1 MMIST
6 RFQSVAAASAVKMI
20 ARTFLVLIV
29 VSIAP
34 ADAQTRPDSFAD
46 LADRLLPAVVNIS
59 TSQVVENRR
68 GGQDFRFPPG
78 SPFEEF
84 FREFRER
91 QGDGQDQ
98 APRRRSQALGSGFFI
113 SADGF
118 VVTNNHVIEEADE
131 ISVIMQDGSEFDAEL
146 IGRDEKTDLAVLKV
160 QSDEPLPFVPWGD
173 SDIARVGEWVVA
185 IGNPFG
191 LGGSVTAGII
201 SARQRDINSGP
212 YDDYIQTDASINK
225 GNSGG
230 PLFNL
235 QGEVIGINTA
245 IFSPSGGSIGIGFA
259 VPSAIATRVVDQ
271 LKEFGRTRRG
281 WLGVS
286 IQTVT
291 EDIAEG
297 LGMEAPG
304 GALVATLSPS
314 GPAENAGIRQG
325 DVILT
330 FDGKDVETM
339 RRLPR
344 IVAETEIGKDV
355 PVEVWRDGEMV
366 TLTAQVGELDE
377 QQLAQMSGADKQTE
391 QGRSTSEA
399 VIEELGLT
407 VANIN
412 DSLRGRFNL
421 PDDAQGVVI
430 VDVDGGSNAAEKGV
444 RYCSGGHP
452 YNREHHPAGPG
463 SGGSGHGTKPP
474 RRAASDRNLG
484 RSALCGLAGG

>member
-1 MMIST
+1 MMVST
-6 RFQSVAAASAVKMI
+6 RLQPVANMI
-20 ARTFLVLIV
+20 ARIFLVLIV
-29 VSIAP
+29 MSITPVA
-34 ADAQTRPDSFAD
+34 AQTQTRPDSFAD

-59 TSQVVENRR
+59 TSQVVENRQ
-68 GGQDFRFPPG
+68 GEQDFRFPPG

-91 QGDGQDQ
+91 QGDGQER
-98 APRRRSQALGSGFFI
+98 APRRSQALGSGFFI

-146 IGRDEKTDLAVLKV
+146 VGRDEKTDLAVLKV
-160 QSDEPLPFVPWGD
+160 ESDEPLPFVSWGD

-235 QGEVIGINTA
+235 EGQVIGINTA

-259 VPSAIATRVVDQ
+259 IPSAIATRVVDQ

-297 LGMEAPG
+297 LGMENPV
-304 GALVATLSPS
+304 GALVATLSPN

-325 DVILT
+325 DVILR
-330 FDGKDVETM
+330 FNDQEVETM

-344 IVAETEIGKDV
+344 IVGGTEIGKDV
-355 PVEVWRDGEMV
+355 SVDVWRDGETI
-366 TLTAQVGELDE
+366 TLTVQVGELDE
-377 QQLAQMSGADKQTE
+377 QQDVATSGRGEQSE

-399 VIEELGLT
+399 VVEELGLT

-412 DSLRGRFNL
+412 DSLRERFNL
-421 PDDAQGVVI
+421 PEDAQGVVI

-444 RYCSGGHP
+444 RPGDIVLEITHTTVNTTQQVLDLVEAAMEQ
-452 YNREHHPAGPG
+452 NRPTVLLLIETSAGP
-463 SGGSGHGTKPP
+463 
-474 RRAASDRNLG
+474 RYV
-484 RSALCGLAGG
+484 GLRVAE

>member
-1 MMIST
+1 MT
-6 RFQSVAAASAVKMI
+6 R
-20 ARTFLVLIV
+20 
-29 VSIAP
+29 
-34 ADAQTRPDSFAD
+34 
-46 LADRLLPAVVNIS
+46 
-59 TSQVVENRR
+59 
-68 GGQDFRFPPG
+68 
-78 SPFEEF
+78 
-84 FREFRER
+84 
-91 QGDGQDQ
+91 
-98 APRRRSQALGSGFFI
+98 
-113 SADGF
+113 
-118 VVTNNHVIEEADE
+118 
-131 ISVIMQDGSEFDAEL
+131 
-146 IGRDEKTDLAVLKV
+146 KTDLALLKV
-160 QSDEPLPFVPWGD
+160 ESDDPLPFVSWGD

-235 QGEVIGINTA
+235 EGQVIGINTA

-259 VPSAIATRVVDQ
+259 IPSAIATRVVDQ

-291 EDIAEG
+291 QDIAEG
-297 LGMEAPG
+297 LGMETPG
-304 GALVATLSPS
+304 GALVATLSPD
-314 GPAENAGIRQG
+314 GPAQAAGIRQG
-325 DVILT
+325 DVILK
-330 FDGKDVETM
+330 FDGQDVETM

-377 QQLAQMSGADKQTE
+377 QQLAAMSGAGE
-391 QGRSTSEA
+391 QQGHSTSEA

-412 DSLRGRFNL
+412 DSLRERFNL

-430 VDVDGGSNAAEKGV
+430 VDVDGGANAAEKGV
-444 RYCSGGHP
+444 RAGDIVLEVTHTTVNTTQQVLDQVEAALAQ
-452 YNREHHPAGPG
+452 NRPTVLLLIETSAGP
-463 SGGSGHGTKPP
+463 
-474 RRAASDRNLG
+474 RYV
-484 RSALCGLAGG
+484 GLRVAE

>member
-1 MMIST
+1 M
-6 RFQSVAAASAVKMI
+6 
-20 ARTFLVLIV
+20 
-29 VSIAP
+29 
-34 ADAQTRPDSFAD
+34 
-46 LADRLLPAVVNIS
+46 
-59 TSQVVENRR
+59 
-68 GGQDFRFPPG
+68 
-78 SPFEEF
+78 
-84 FREFRER
+84 
-91 QGDGQDQ
+91 
-98 APRRRSQALGSGFFI
+98 
-113 SADGF
+113 
-118 VVTNNHVIEEADE
+118 
-131 ISVIMQDGSEFDAEL
+131 
-146 IGRDEKTDLAVLKV
+146 
-160 QSDEPLPFVPWGD
+160 PWGD

-297 LGMEAPG
+297 LGMETPT
-304 GALVATLSPS
+304 GALVATLSPD
-314 GPAENAGIRQG
+314 GPAEKAGIRQG
-325 DVILT
+325 DVILR
-330 FDGKDVETM
+330 FDNQDVETM

-344 IVAETEIGKDV
+344 IVAQTKIGKDV
-355 PVEVWRDGEMV
+355 PVEVWRDGETV
-366 TLTAQVGELDE
+366 ILTAQVGELDE
-377 QQLAQMSGADKQTE
+377 QKLAEMSGTGGQPD
-391 QGRSTSEA
+391 QGHSTSEA

-412 DSLRGRFNL
+412 DRLRDRFNL

-444 RYCSGGHP
+444 RPGDIVLEVTHMTVNTTQQVLDRVEAAMAQ
-452 YNREHHPAGPG
+452 NRPAVLLLIETSAGP
-463 SGGSGHGTKPP
+463 
-474 RRAASDRNLG
+474 RYV
-484 RSALCGLAGG
+484 GLRVAE

>member
-6 RFQSVAAASAVKMI
+6 RLQPVAKRI
-20 ARTFLVLIV
+20 AQTFLVLIA
-29 VSIAP
+29 VSVTYAE
-34 ADAQTRPDSFAD
+34 AGTRPDSFAD

-68 GGQDFRFPPG
+68 GEQEFRFPPG

-91 QGDGQDQ
+91 QGNGPNQ
-98 APRRRSQALGSGFFI
+98 APRRSQALGSGFFI

-118 VVTNNHVIEEADE
+118 LVTNNHVIEAADE
-131 ISVIMQDGSEFDAEL
+131 ISVILQDGSEFDAEL
-146 IGRDEKTDLAVLKV
+146 IGRDEKTDLAVLKIER
-160 QSDEPLPFVPWGD
+160 DDPLPFVPWGD

-297 LGMEAPG
+297 LGMETPA
-304 GALVATLSPS
+304 GALVATLSPD
-314 GPAENAGIRQG
+314 GPAEKAGIRQG
-325 DVILT
+325 DVILR
-330 FDGKDVETM
+330 FDNQDVETM

-344 IVAETEIGKDV
+344 IVAQTKIGKDV
-355 PVEVWRDGEMV
+355 PVEVWRDGETV
-366 TLTAQVGELDE
+366 ILTAQVGELDE
-377 QQLAQMSGADKQTE
+377 QTLAEMSGTGE
-391 QGRSTSEA
+391 QPDQGHSTSEA

-412 DSLRGRFNL
+412 DSLRDRFNL

-444 RYCSGGHP
+444 RPGDIVLEVTHMTVNTTQQVLDRVEAAMAQ
-452 YNREHHPAGPG
+452 NRPAVLLLIETSAGP
-463 SGGSGHGTKPP
+463 
-474 RRAASDRNLG
+474 RYV
-484 RSALCGLAGG
+484 GLRVAE